1 MRTLP
6 FVNRVSLSFEVQG
19 DLYYW
24 GSYPVQMCNA
34 EAANL
39 GLDKDL
45 DIQVQLGS
53 KTRGRTRE
61 FQVPELRGRRQW
73 RRMWGVAAPCTP
85 GCWLV
90 ELEVAL
96 FKRPCYLGEH

>member
-1 MRTLP
+1 M
-6 FVNRVSLSFEVQG
+6 QG
-19 DLYYW
+19 DLYW
-24 GSYPVQMCNA
+24 GSFPVQIGNA

-39 GLDKDL
+39 GVDKDL

-53 KTRGRTRE
+53 KTRGRTRRGS
-61 FQVPELRGRRQW
+61 VPGARVEKPTAMAAHVGA
-73 RRMWGVAAPCTP
+73 AAPCTP

-96 FKRPCYLGEH
+96 FKSPCYLGEH